1 MQTLLIRP
9 SLPLGGYIT
18 QFWLWEQTN
27 PLVIPDILP
36 GTGVEIMFNLGAP
49 LIIESPAQT
58 QLKSGD
64 GLVICPRK
72 SVFKMKATGATK
84 LLSVRFRS
92 AGFFQLFGIPL
103 TSISDQVVDVS
114 HVIPKGVLLRVIESG
129 SNIEAISLLESWLM
143 QQIEPKC
150 TGASELEWAI
160 DKIYYQNC
168 HDVIVDVKRSL
179 NVSERTFQRKFKAYT
194 GVDAKYFERTSR
206 FQATLRALLS
216 GRNHQ
221 YTAVALDHGYYDQ
234 PYFIKE
240 FKCFTGQTPKQF
252 LTEDNF
258 TLNHYNND
266 IYDQ

>member
-9 SLPLGGYIT
+9 TSPLGAYIT
-18 QFWLWEQTN
+18 QFWLWEQSN

-49 LIIESPAQT
+49 LAIELPTQT

-92 AGFFQLFGIPL
+92 AGFFQLFGVPL
-103 TSISDQVVDVS
+103 TAIADQIVEAS
-114 HVIPKGVLLRVIESG
+114 QIMPKELLLRIIESG
-129 SNIEAISLLESWLM
+129 SNIELISLLEGWLM
-143 QQIEPKC
+143 QQIRPKSS
-150 TGASELEWAI
+150 GATELEWAI
-160 DKIYYQNC
+160 DQIYYQNC
-168 HDVIVDVKRSL
+168 HDVIVNVKGSL
-179 NVSERTFQRKFKAYT
+179 KVSERTFQRKFKAYT

-206 FQATLRALLS
+206 FQSTLRALLS
-216 GRNHQ
+216 GRSHQ
-221 YTAVALDHGYYDQ
+221 YTSVALDHGYYDQ

-240 FKCFTGQTPKQF
+240 FKRFTGQTPKQF
-252 LTEDNF
+252 LTEENF
-258 TLNHYNND
+258 MLNHYNNE
-266 IYDQ
+266 IYD